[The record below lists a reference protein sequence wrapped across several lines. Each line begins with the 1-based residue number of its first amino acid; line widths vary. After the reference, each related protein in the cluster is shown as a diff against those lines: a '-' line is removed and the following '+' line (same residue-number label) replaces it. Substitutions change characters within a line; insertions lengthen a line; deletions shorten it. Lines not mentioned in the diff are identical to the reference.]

1 MRLDDAGERVGG
13 DAEGGRASHQ
23 PIDIVCELGE
33 GRCRGRDDRSPAA
46 SKIHEALVAQPLVGV
61 QDGVLVDVQR
71 FGDIA
76 CRGKAVTGGEDPG
89 EDVGANGGRHL
100 VVKSAGAVGIDTDEH
115 PTLLSWN
122 RYLFYANYNNC
133 ANPPDIFVALGSFLH
148 TGGMR
153 ITPRRL
159 AIGMSLWIPNL
170 FSGIRIRRFSEDWT
184 HATVEL
190 HVNVFTRNYVKTA
203 FGGSMSAMTDPYFFM
218 LVMHQ
223 LGRDHVVWD
232 TRGEIE
238 FLKPG
243 RGVLTAEFEVS
254 KEKAEEIRERARGG
268 AKVLEWFETVITDR
282 EGDVVAKVRREVY
295 IREKKRV
302 TASLG

>member
-1 MRLDDAGERVGG
+1 MRLCV
-13 DAEGGRASHQ
+13 S
-23 PIDIVCELGE
+23 LG
-33 GRCRGRDDRSPAA
+33 
-46 SKIHEALVAQPLVGV
+46 
-61 QDGVLVDVQR
+61 
-71 FGDIA
+71 
-76 CRGKAVTGGEDPG
+76 
-89 EDVGANGGRHL
+89 
-100 VVKSAGAVGIDTDEH
+100 
-115 PTLLSWN
+115 
-122 RYLFYANYNNC
+122 
-133 ANPPDIFVALGSFLH
+133 LGH

-159 AIGMSLWIPNL
+159 AMGMSLWAPNL

-190 HVNVFTRNYVKTA
+190 RVNLITRNYVKTA

-223 LGRDHVVWD
+223 LGRDYVVWD

-238 FLKPG
+238 FVKPG

-254 KEKAEEIRERARGG
+254 PERVAEIRERAHGG
-268 AKVLEWFETVITDR
+268 VKVLEWFETDITDR
-282 EGDVVAKVRREVY
+282 DGDVVAKVRREVY

-302 TASLG
+302 TSARQP